1 MRKTQ
6 ALITVFVLFSVCLLL
21 PGTALSQEAG
31 KSSGDLRIR
40 WEELTAP
47 DFVRAVAKS
56 GGTCVI
62 PLGIL
67 EKHGPHLPLGTDLL
81 NVREVAARAA
91 SMEYAIVYPP
101 YYFGQIFEARHQ
113 PGTVAYSQKLMWD
126 MLQETCDELS
136 RNGIKKI
143 ILVSGHGGNSSFL
156 PYFCQAQL
164 ANRKDYVVYL
174 FRPPSDPEFAAQV
187 KKMRKTTLEAH
198 AGEAETSEVMAHR
211 PELVKLSEA
220 GSQSGEDQKRLTNIP
235 GLYTGI
241 WWYAS
246 YPNHYAGDGS
256 AGNAKLGEL
265 LIEHQAAQLAKAIKE
280 VKEDRSAPELQKRFF
295 DQADKPLQTPQG
307 K

>member
-1 MRKTQ
+1 MQIKRSLMT
-6 ALITVFVLFSVCLLL
+6 TFVVFSLTFLTTKSSV
-21 PGTALSQEAG
+21 SQEGAG
-31 KSSGDLRIR
+31 APEALKVK
-40 WEELTAP
+40 WEELTSP

-62 PLGIL
+62 PLGII

-81 NVREVAARAA
+81 DSREVSVRAA
-91 SMEYAIVYPP
+91 LKEYAIVFPP

-113 PGTVAYSQKLMWD
+113 PGTVAYSQKLMWE

-143 ILVSGHGGNSSFL
+143 ILMNGHGGNNNFL
-156 PYFCQAQL
+156 PFFCQSQL
-164 ANRKDYVVYL
+164 AGRKDYAVFL
-174 FRPPSDPEFAAQV
+174 FQPPRDPDFEAQV

-198 AGEAETSEVMAHR
+198 AGEVETSSVMAHR
-211 PELVKLSEA
+211 PDLVKLNEA
-220 GSQSGEDQKRLTNIP
+220 GSQSGENQKRLTNIP

-241 WWYAS
+241 WWYAA

-256 AGNAKLGEL
+256 AGSAQLGEFV
-265 LIEHQAAQLAKAIKE
+265 IEHQATLLAKAIKE
-280 VKEDRSAPELQKRFF
+280 VKEDQNTLELQKRFF
-295 DQADKPLQTPQG
+295 SQADSPLNTKPE